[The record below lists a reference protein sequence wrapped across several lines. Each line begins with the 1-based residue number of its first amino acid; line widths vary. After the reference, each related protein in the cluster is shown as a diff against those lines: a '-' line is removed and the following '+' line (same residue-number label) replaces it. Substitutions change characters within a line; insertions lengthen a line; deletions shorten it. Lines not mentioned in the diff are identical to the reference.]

1 MINDTSCGPVAIIGA
16 GDHAA
21 VVAGTMLQTGFQIDG
36 FYADDLP
43 KIGTETLGFPV
54 KGNIASLDP
63 AEIRYG
69 VIAIGSNEARK
80 ALSESLALNWVTVI
94 HPSVI
99 LLPDSEVGPG
109 TVVLAGS
116 VLDVGC
122 RVGSHTIINAMSG
135 IGHHCHIGDYV
146 HIGQAAVSSNTHIG
160 QGAFIGQ
167 SSTILP
173 RVSVGE
179 WATVGAGALVNKDVP
194 PGDTVVG
201 LPAKSIAERST
212 RLS

>member
-1 MINDTSCGPVAIIGA
+1 M
-16 GDHAA
+16 
-21 VVAGTMLQTGFQIDG
+21 
-36 FYADDLP
+36 
-43 KIGTETLGFPV
+43 
-54 KGNIASLDP
+54 
-63 AEIRYG
+63 
-69 VIAIGSNEARK
+69 
-80 ALSESLALNWVTVI
+80 I